1 MRRRVMRK
9 KLVQFRWS
17 ALIPLAGTLAIMTA
31 NASAQVPAGS
41 AEMNDPASER
51 KLKLEELKRQKS
63 LDDGYRAAVKG
74 IPSQKPKD
82 PWADVRSTPTVPA
95 PKKKQQ

>member
-1 MRRRVMRK
+1 MRAMRK
-9 KLVQFRWS
+9 KLMQSRWS
-17 ALIPLAGTLAIMTA
+17 RLIPLAGALALMTA

-41 AEMNDPASER
+41 AEIDDPASGR
-51 KLKLEELKRQKS
+51 KLKLEELRRQKNF
-63 LDDGYRAAVKG
+63 DDAYRAAVKR
-74 IPSQKPKD
+74 IPNQQPKD

>member
-1 MRRRVMRK
+1 MRK

-17 ALIPLAGTLAIMTA
+17 TLIQLAGTLAIMTA

-74 IPSQKPKD
+74 MPNQKPKD

>member
-1 MRRRVMRK
+1 MRVMRK

-17 ALIPLAGTLAIMTA
+17 TLIPLAGTLAIMTA

-74 IPSQKPKD
+74 IPNQKPKD

-95 PKKKQQ
+95 PNKKQQ

>member
-1 MRRRVMRK
+1 MRAMRK
-9 KLVQFRWS
+9 KLMQSRWS
-17 ALIPLAGTLAIMTA
+17 ILIPLAGTLALMTA

-41 AEMNDPASER
+41 AEMDDPASAR
-51 KLKLEELKRQKS
+51 KLKLEELKRQKN
-63 LDDGYRAAVKG
+63 LDDAYRAAAKG
-74 IPSQKPKD
+74 ISNQKPKE